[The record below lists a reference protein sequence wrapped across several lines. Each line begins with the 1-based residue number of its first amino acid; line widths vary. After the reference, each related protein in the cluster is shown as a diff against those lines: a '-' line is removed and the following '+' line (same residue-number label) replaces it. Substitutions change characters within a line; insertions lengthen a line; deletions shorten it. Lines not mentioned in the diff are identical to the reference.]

1 MVGITIWSPIWPNI
15 VTGGRPRWS
24 PWLDHLQAIGLCWT
38 AWTKR
43 QKDEKTKWQ
52 KHQKTKTTFR
62 QADSVERLG
71 PCGWEEEAVAN
82 SGDWCYSA
90 HHYTSWSQSSIIE
103 NTSTSKELFWQII
116 SGRKLGNALFQWTW
130 LWLPSNS
137 GWGGGGRWW
146 RWASEGQHQQFLE
159 VTLINQL
166 VLSYLLQVA
175 RSIGSRRMIGSGFKR
190 LRKTLK
196 LADTVLW
203 TKMLSFS
210 PLDTN
215 IISPMAIGARWWST
229 AMSRVEKT

>member
-1 MVGITIWSPIWPNI
+1 MVDITIWSPIWPNI

-52 KHQKTKTTFR
+52 KHQKTKTTSR

-82 SGDWCYSA
+82 SGDPYSLKIHA
-90 HHYTSWSQSSIIE
+90 E
-103 NTSTSKELFWQII
+103 NELFWQII

-130 LWLPSNS
+130 LWLLSNS

-146 RWASEGQHQQFLE
+146 RWASEGQHQLFLE
-159 VTLINQL
+159 VNLINQF
-166 VLSYLLQVA
+166 VLNYLLQVA

-190 LRKTLK
+190 LRKTSK
-196 LADTVLW
+196 PADTVHW

-215 IISPMAIGARWWST
+215 IISPMAIGARWWSK
-229 AMSRVEKT
+229 AMSMAEKT